1 MTTRRQLITDALTQ
15 AKRPGPTADQVARQ
29 FGLTLEAVMN
39 HLKHIRKTCTVVATP
54 HKHDARIKHY
64 HIKPSK
70 AAKAVPVAAVIQAPE
85 PPPAKKA
92 PLSATELEAAIC
104 DTLRTHA
111 SVRRPMCMDTLRT
124 HLQAPAALVRPAVI
138 ALVQRETVL
147 RVKGGYH
154 LPTPVPRTLGQ
165 TVAGPRVVDVMH
177 APPYEGA
184 ELRPYNGRPG
194 AMDAYR
200 LPSRGMRA

>member
-29 FGLTLEAVMN
+29 LGLTLEAVMN

-70 AAKAVPVAAVIQAPE
+70 AAKAVPAADAIQAPE

-92 PLSATELEAAIC
+92 PLSATELEDVITTA
-104 DTLRTHA
+104 LRTYA
-111 SVRRPMCMDTLRT
+111 SSRRPMNMDALRDQV
-124 HLQAPAALVRPAVI
+124 QAPAALVRPAII
-138 ALVQRETVL
+138 ALVQRLVVV
-147 RVKGGYH
+147 RVKGGYY
-154 LPTPVPRTLGQ
+154 LPEAVLHTPQ
-165 TVAGPRVVDVMH
+165 TVAAARVVNVMH

>member
-29 FGLTLEAVMN
+29 FDLTLEAVMN

-92 PLSATELEAAIC
+92 PLSATELEEVITTA
-104 DTLRTHA
+104 LRTYA
-111 SVRRPMCMDTLRT
+111 SSRRPMNMDTLRDQV
-124 HLQAPAALVRPAVI
+124 QAPAALVRPAI
-138 ALVQRETVL
+138 ISLVQSEAVV
-147 RVKGGYH
+147 RVKGGYY
-154 LPTPVPRTLGQ
+154 LPEAPKKTLGQ
-165 TVAGPRVVDVMH
+165 TVAAARVVDVMH